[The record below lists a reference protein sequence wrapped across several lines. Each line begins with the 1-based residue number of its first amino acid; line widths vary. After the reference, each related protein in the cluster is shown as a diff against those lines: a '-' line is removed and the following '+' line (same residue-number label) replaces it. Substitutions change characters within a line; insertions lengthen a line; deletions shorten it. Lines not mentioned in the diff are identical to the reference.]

1 MWNVKIASREDGIW
15 IGSWGKSRRMRKILP
30 NKQES
35 KAISESEIVIYK
47 SLEDEVNNIVYET
60 EW

>member
-1 MWNVKIASREDGIW
+1 
-15 IGSWGKSRRMRKILP
+15 MRKILS

-60 EW
+60 E

>member
-1 MWNVKIASREDGIW
+1 
-15 IGSWGKSRRMRKILP
+15 MRKILP

-35 KAISESEIVIYK
+35 KAISEPEIVIYK

-60 EW
+60 E